1 MSEQAR
7 LKVRRLPD
15 GQFSD
20 VLEVSSGGRFL
31 EFESSGE
38 RLPLGSLLEIEQGS
52 MLYWGELQQLVGSTA
67 RVAIEHSL
75 DRSRLQ
81 PIREIWG
88 D

>member
-7 LKVRRLPD
+7 LRVRRLPD
-15 GQFSD
+15 GRFSD
-20 VLEVSSGGRFL
+20 ALQVSSGGRFL
-31 EFESSGE
+31 EFEASDN
-38 RLPLGSLLEIEQGS
+38 LPLGCLLEIEQDS
-52 MLYWGELQQLVGSTA
+52 MLYWGELQQLEGSTA